1 MGTRRNELSGPAE
14 RPWGRAHAASA
25 RLRRAL
31 VMPGSAHGKAARIS
45 APILGVG
52 LIGKARAHLAVEPM
66 FAMLLVKTHYT
77 ARPTVR
83 TWLFA
88 RIQRHSFLCFSSAG
102 RCGHP
107 PRHKA
112 GRLVSAKRRP
122 PVNE

>member
-1 MGTRRNELSGPAE
+1 MGTRRNESSGPAE

-31 VMPGSAHGKAARIS
+31 VMPGSAHGKAVRIS

-52 LIGKARAHLAVEPM
+52 LIGKARAHLALEPM

-77 ARPTVR
+77 ARIMPTVR

-88 RIQRHSFLCFSSAG
+88 RIQRHSFLCLSSAG

-107 PRHKA
+107 PRNKA
-112 GRLVSAKRRP
+112 A
-122 PVNE
+122 